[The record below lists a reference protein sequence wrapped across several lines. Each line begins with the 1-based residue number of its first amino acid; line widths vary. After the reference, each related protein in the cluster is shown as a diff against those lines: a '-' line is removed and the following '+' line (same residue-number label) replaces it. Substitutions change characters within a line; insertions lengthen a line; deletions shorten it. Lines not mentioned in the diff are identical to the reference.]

1 MMHEEVSYGGVY
13 GRRVRKGDGEMI
25 IADVKLQEIIFH
37 VHATL
42 T

>member
-1 MMHEEVSYGGVY
+1 MMHEEVSDGGV
-13 GRRVRKGDGEMI
+13 GDRRVRKGDEEMV

-42 T
+42 A